1 MDAVAR
7 LGEAYEQYA
16 RMGATLSDTFG
27 ARYVQRMVS
36 REEKPMGSRSTEE
49 EGHLMEESLKEET
62 TEAEHAKAKGGGVLS
77 RVSNWFR
84 RNDADDTAEEGADD
98 GSAHGAADHAGM
110 VEAEGDCEFRARHC
124 HMYVA
129 LHERDGRGA
138 KYKKQWVVLDEGLLL
153 CYNTPP
159 ATQSDMTLREVEDD
173 EEEDREVCPGNTLC
187 TAQRLLNELQV

>member
-1 MDAVAR
+1 MELKTKVWEEMNR
-7 LGEAYEQYA
+7 EYLEQQKVKQA
-16 RMGATLSDTFG
+16 A
-27 ARYVQRMVS
+27 
-36 REEKPMGSRSTEE
+36 REE
-49 EGHLMEESLKEET
+49 
-62 TEAEHAKAKGGGVLS
+62 AERLA
-77 RVSNWFR
+77 
-84 RNDADDTAEEGADD
+84 AEEGADD